1 MTNTTAALTL
11 GDTVLAPAGV
21 IHADRSTTGTVMQL
35 LFPREDVPL
44 ARVRIAE
51 ARNPV
56 VVPAASL
63 QVIAD

>member
-1 MTNTTAALTL
+1 MTNNTAALTI

-35 LFPREDVPL
+35 LFPREDVAL

>member
-1 MTNTTAALTL
+1 
-11 GDTVLAPAGV
+11 
-21 IHADRSTTGTVMQL
+21 VMQL
-35 LFPREDVPL
+35 LFPREDVAL